1 MAAEPGA
8 RALLAAL
15 AEGDPN
21 EVLPLSGMLAGVGRR
36 AFGMLLLISALPAFI
51 PFPGGGAI
59 SGPLTVLVGI
69 QLLSGRRQPWLPKAV
84 GRRGPHR
91 GALARFQRHVARPL
105 AWLEKLVRPRLSG
118 MFGHRAATVCSGLLL
133 VLLGVLMSLP
143 IPFTNYP
150 LGGLILLFALALLE
164 RDGVLMLIAWV
175 SSVVGSVSLGLVS
188 GNLLAQA
195 GKWLDLLR

>member
-1 MAAEPGA
+1 MAAEPGV

-51 PFPGGGAI
+51 PIPGGGAI
-59 SGPLTVLVGI
+59 SGPLTMLVGM
-69 QLLSGRRQPWLPKAV
+69 QLLAGRRQPWLPQAIA
-84 GRRGPHR
+84 RRGPHR
-91 GALARFQRHVARPL
+91 GALARFQRHISRPL
-105 AWLEKLVRPRLSG
+105 AWLEKLVRPRLSV
-118 MFGHRAATVCSGLLL
+118 MFAHRAATVCSGALL
-133 VLLGVLMSLP
+133 VVLGFLMALP

-164 RDGVLMLIAWV
+164 RDGLLLLIAWI
-175 SSVVGSVSLGLVS
+175 STSAASVSLGLLS
-188 GNLLAQA
+188 GNLLAQTMR
-195 GKWLDLLR
+195 WLSAVL

>member
-1 MAAEPGA
+1 MTAEPGV

-15 AEGDPN
+15 AEGDTD

-51 PFPGGGAI
+51 PIPGGGAI
-59 SGPLTVLVGI
+59 SGPLTMLVGV
-69 QLLSGRRQPWLPKAV
+69 QLLTGRRQPWLPRVIA
-84 GRRGPHR
+84 RRGPHR
-91 GALARFQRHVARPL
+91 GALARFQRHIARPL

-118 MFGHRAATVCSGLLL
+118 IFRHRAATVCSGVLL
-133 VLLGVLMSLP
+133 VMLGVLMALP
-143 IPFTNYP
+143 VPFTNYP

-164 RDGVLMLIAWV
+164 RDGVLMLVAWV
-175 SSVVGSVSLGLVS
+175 SSLVGSVSLGLLS

-195 GKWLDLLR
+195 GRWLDGML